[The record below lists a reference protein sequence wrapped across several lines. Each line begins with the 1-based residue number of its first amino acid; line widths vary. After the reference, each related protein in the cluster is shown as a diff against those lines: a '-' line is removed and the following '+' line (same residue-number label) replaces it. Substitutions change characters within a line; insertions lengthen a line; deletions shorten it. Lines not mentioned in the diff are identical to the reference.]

1 MRCKIVRFGGW
12 MVLGILA
19 LGGVPWPST
28 ARADDKWIQIGNGI
42 HATKEQR
49 ANEDHHQSGRLV
61 QVSRAYDYTQGWY
74 VLWALA
80 SEGGLWKAIV
90 DGSGKPVSWVPLSD
104 NLGAK
109 TLGSFAI
116 LDADNFVV
124 GSGSIGWG
132 SGGNG
137 IYYTTTGGAIW
148 DLAKGPPAPAYVTR
162 IVADYSD
169 PTGRTLVAATSDGIW
184 RSTDFGKNW
193 SSRLSGV
200 EATDVV
206 QDVRDASRWYAGVVG
221 QGIYLSEN
229 GAKKWGA
236 QPYGTGIEGSI
247 ARISLAACNSD
258 FHHLYALVLTTDQ
271 KINGV
276 YRSWNRGMNW
286 VSIYSND
293 AQINPDSQGTHV
305 SAIAC
310 DPTDPAHIFFGMVK
324 SLQSTNATAHP
335 VRDVKAHVFDG
346 GHADYNFMLFS
357 NDGATLH
364 IGNDGG
370 YYSYDIVNKTVDDSG
385 NLLGLNNLQL
395 GGAKTESY
403 SSLQGGLASS
413 YSNPDVF
420 FAGLQ
425 DNGVVRGDVSA
436 DPAITLVVEG
446 DGRHVSVRPDHPLD
460 IGFNTNGS
468 STRNLSYDGGQSH
481 TGIDFDLG
489 PEKSAPVLID
499 PTPGL
504 ASPLVFTADQAFGL
518 FSGVYYNDAL
528 APASPWRLVGPV
540 LIFAPGVISNVDATL
555 DPDQIEIVATV
566 AGDTGVYAYLG
577 PRSLLG
583 VLLLGD
589 ISPPRPA
596 NPVQKDARINA
607 DRSTRRRTT
616 LYYTSGDGHYNVD
629 GAEVRLAY
637 VSHDGGYSWTEVTG
651 DIATVSDNANLIK
664 LIGNPGDKTE
674 EYFLATNKG
683 VFRGTRGKDG
693 TGTVRWKDYSQGL
706 RYHEKVDDI
715 VINFDNVSGNPTL
728 YIATRGRGFW
738 RRTID

>member
-1 MRCKIVRFGGW
+1 MSRKTVRFGGS
-12 MVLGILA
+12 VALGILA
-19 LGGVPWPST
+19 FGGVPWPST
-28 ARADDKWIQIGNGI
+28 AAANEWKQIGNGI

-61 QVSRAYDYTQGWY
+61 QVSRAYDYTQSRH

-80 SEGGLWKAIV
+80 SEGGLWKEIV

-132 SGGNG
+132 SNGDG
-137 IYYTTTGGAIW
+137 IYYTTTGGATW
-148 DLAKGPPAPAYVTR
+148 QHAKEPSAPAHVTR

-169 PTGRTLVAATSDGIW
+169 STGRTLVAASSDGIW
-184 RSTDFGKNW
+184 RSTNFGKKW
-193 SSRLSGV
+193 SPWLSGV

-221 QGIYLSEN
+221 QRIYVYEGVAN
-229 GAKKWGA
+229 GWE
-236 QPYGTGIEGSI
+236 PYGTGIEGSI
-247 ARISLAACNSD
+247 ARVSLAACNSD
-258 FHHLYALVLTTDQ
+258 FHYLYALVLTTDQ

-276 YRSWNRGMNW
+276 YRSQDRGMTW

-310 DPTDPAHIFFGMVK
+310 DPADPAHIFFGMVK

-335 VRDVKAHVFDG
+335 AWDVKAHVFDG

-370 YYSYDIVNKTVDDSG
+370 YYSYDITNDTVDDSG

-403 SSLQGGLASS
+403 SSLQGGLSSS

-446 DGRHVSVRPDHPLD
+446 DGRHVSVRPDNPLD
-460 IGFNTNGS
+460 MGFNSNGS
-468 STRNLSYDGGQSH
+468 STRNLSYDGGKSH
-481 TGIDFDLG
+481 TGIDFDLS
-489 PEKSAPVLID
+489 PEKSAAVLID
-499 PTPGL
+499 PTPGR

-518 FSGVYYNDAL
+518 FSGVYYNDFL
-528 APASPWRLVGPV
+528 TPASPWRPVSLLPILV
-540 LIFAPGVISNVDATL
+540 PGVISNVDATI

-566 AGDTGVYAYLG
+566 AGDTGVYAFLG

-596 NPVQKDARINA
+596 NPVDKDARINA

-637 VSHDGGYSWTEVTG
+637 VSHDGGSSWTEVTG
-651 DIATVSDNANLIK
+651 DIATVSDNANLVK
-664 LIGNPGDKTE
+664 LIGNPGDKSE
-674 EYFLATNKG
+674 FFLATNKG
-683 VFRGTRGKDG
+683 VFRGDRGKDG
-693 TGTVRWKDYSQGL
+693 KVHWKDYSNGL

-738 RRTID
+738 RRTIE